1 MPLVAGDRLG
11 PYEVTALLGEGGMG
25 EVYLAHDSRLDR
37 RVAIKL
43 LPAHLAADTVARER
57 LRREAMAAAA
67 LDHPF
72 ICKVFEI
79 GEDARTLFIAMEHV
93 SGETLLER
101 LRSGRLPLA
110 ETLRIA
116 GEIAEALEFAH
127 ARGFVHRDL
136 KPANVLLTQQGGK
149 EVAVLADFGLARVY
163 QASKISG
170 LTMEREVGGT
180 VAFLAPEQI
189 THFREVMPPTDQ

>member
-1 MPLVAGDRLG
+1 MRISDYRSGNSREERSGSAIIDSILPMPLGAGDRLG

-43 LPAHLAADTVARER
+43 LPAYLAGDPVARER
-57 LRREAMAAAA
+57 LRREGMAAAA

-116 GEIAEALEFAH
+116 GEIAEALEEAH
-127 ARGFVHRDL
+127 AQGFVHRDL
-136 KPANVLLTQQGGK
+136 
-149 EVAVLADFGLARVY
+149 
-163 QASKISG
+163 
-170 LTMEREVGGT
+170 
-180 VAFLAPEQI
+180 
-189 THFREVMPPTDQ
+189 